1 VIISSYQV
9 GYTEDGFGITI
20 RGVARIQDG
29 TSNTVLIAERTGS
42 TARCSADPGT
52 GRDGITELNVHLRE
66 ARTGEIVQIDITAL
80 DGPIS
85 TSGNHRVVVRFSDQV
100 FETTLQAR
108 FPGPRSTER
117 PGR

>member
-1 VIISSYQV
+1 MTASYSLSY
-9 GYTEDGFGITI
+9 GDNFGITG

-42 TARCSADPGT
+42 TAQCSADPRT
-52 GRDGITELNVHLRE
+52 GRDGLTDMALLFRE
-66 ARTGEIVQIDITAL
+66 VRTGEIVQIDITAL

-85 TSGNHRVVVRFSDQV
+85 TSGHHRVVVRFNDQV
-100 FETTLQAR
+100 FETTMQAR
-108 FPGPRSTER
+108 FPGSRLTER